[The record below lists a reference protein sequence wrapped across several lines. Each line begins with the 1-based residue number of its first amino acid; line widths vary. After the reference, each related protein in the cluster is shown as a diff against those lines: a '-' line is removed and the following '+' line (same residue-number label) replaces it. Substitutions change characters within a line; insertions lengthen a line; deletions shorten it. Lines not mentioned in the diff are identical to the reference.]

1 MSVFIL
7 TNRVLF
13 NIINKHFEV
22 EGENLINLADMAQVV
37 EHILGKDEVTG
48 SNPVISSTKPL
59 RKVRVFSLSKKRQSL
74 LTLSLF

>member
-48 SNPVISSTKPL
+48 SNPVISSIKTPL
-59 RKVRVFSLSKKRQSL
+59 WCL
-74 LTLSLF
+74 LF